1 MTGVLLSQLSNS
13 QALIT
18 ARISASLKTEF
29 VFISR
34 SLKHTHFLYER
45 LTNRFKSTYYQ
56 VNKKQQKRS
65 RGESKKRK
73 TCRFLSF
80 TFTTQKRSCSKR
92 ERHRTAVLK
101 QKILV
106 KRMTSKLL
114 HIEAAYSLTT
124 VSRKMKL
131 SKVLNNYRLF
141 HWICFHDQR
150 GFAVRNKLLKHFTEV
165 MRHLLT
171 DKNTYPLDRSLNHC
185 PLRASVI
192 VQKMAFLI
200 ISDT

>member
-1 MTGVLLSQLSNS
+1 M
-13 QALIT
+13 
-18 ARISASLKTEF
+18 
-29 VFISR
+29 ISR
-34 SLKHTHFLYER
+34 SLKHTNFLYER
-45 LTNRFKSTYYQ
+45 LTNRFKSTYCH

-65 RGESKKRK
+65 PGESKKRK

-80 TFTTQKRSCSKR
+80 TFTTQKRPCSKR
-92 ERHRTAVLK
+92 ERHRTSVLEK
-101 QKILV
+101 HKILV

-114 HIEAAYSLTT
+114 HFEAAYSLTT

-171 DKNTYPLDRSLNHC
+171 DKNTYPLDLSLNHC
-185 PLRASVI
+185 PLHASVT
-192 VQKMAFLI
+192 VHLYKMAFLI